1 VLEIRNVYSGYHGRD
16 VIKDISLKVRNG
28 EILCIAGPNGCG
40 KTTLLKSIAHILKY
54 RGSITVDSREVS
66 SFSRKALAKKIA
78 LLSQGSEI
86 YFPYTVSDTVAL
98 GRYAHLETQLSAL
111 SMKDKILIDQTLERL
126 GLTGLKD
133 RMINELSGGQLQRV
147 FLART
152 LVQDPEIILLDEP
165 TNHLDLKYQVELLQ
179 GLIEWAKEN
188 GRTVIAVLHDLN
200 MSLRFADTV
209 ALMQEGRLVST
220 GKPEAV
226 LGGEIL
232 KSVYGMDVKKFMQES
247 LSAWQPEEKPSFEK
261 SKCQRPGRRLID
273 E

>member
-1 VLEIRNVYSGYHGRD
+1 VYSGYHGKD
-16 VIKDISLKVRNG
+16 VINDISLNAGKG

-40 KTTLLKSIAHILKY
+40 KTTLLKSIAYILSY

-86 YFPYTVSDTVAL
+86 YFPYTVYDTVAL

-111 SMKDKILIDQTLERL
+111 LKDDKALIDKTLERL
-126 GLTGLKD
+126 GLTGIKY

-179 GLIEWAKEN
+179 GLIEWAREN
-188 GRTVIAVLHDLN
+188 GKTVIAVLHDLN
-200 MSLRFADTV
+200 LSLRFADTV

-220 GKPEAV
+220 GKPETV
-226 LGGEIL
+226 LGEETL
-232 KSVYGMDVKKFMQES
+232 KSVYGMDVRSFMLQS
-247 LSAWQPEEKPSFEK
+247 LSAWQPGDRAGETHA
-261 SKCQRPGRRLID
+261 
-273 E
+273 